1 MIPLGF
7 ALGALTGAAA
17 TLLISRQGGQRI
29 RPIAKAALKAAM
41 VAYHEA
47 RAQSAELVE
56 TAEDLF
62 AEAKADAAADIFAE
76 AVAAAEARA
85 KATQTKAAEAKP
97 KAEAAPQ
104 ASETPAQ
111 RAASESA

>member
-1 MIPLGF
+1 MKPLGF

-17 TLLISRQGGQRI
+17 TLLLSRQGAQRF
-29 RPIAKAALKAAM
+29 RPVAKAALKAAM

-47 RAQSAELVE
+47 RAQGAELAE
-56 TAEDLF
+56 AAEDLF

-85 KATQTKAAEAKP
+85 KATAEAKP
-97 KAEAAPQ
+97 KAESAPQ
-104 ASETPAQ
+104 PSEAPAP